1 MISPDS
7 LVSSAGADNLQ
18 VGRSRGGSLN
28 LIEVAASA
36 LAEVAAAAKSASIDI
51 GKVAKEVEAEI
62 EVTAQKIANIASKA
76 IDVVNKAVA
85 VIEGKNKHQITAA
98 FDAIKETIHQANL
111 ALSAIDGTTE
121 KIETSLTI
129 AQGKIAE
136 DSSVPSVAEN
146 LSAKRVAVLGMRNE
160 MEGIKLAIEEALNKT
175 TTLAKSLEAAT
186 AFGLVEVATA
196 ALIEVKVHLASRVAV
211 AIKDRVRAED
221 KAKVE
226 FAITKAESCSRDA
239 IAAEAQLIIAWEILA
254 EAKTTA
260 AIATKT
266 AEEAA
271 QQIKTAIKAA
281 E

>member
-1 MISPDS
+1 MISQCS

-18 VGRSRGGSLN
+18 SGGGAGGFLH
-28 LIEVAASA
+28 LTEVAASA
-36 LAEVAAAAKSASIDI
+36 LAEVAAVAESVSIDI

-62 EVTAQKIANIASKA
+62 RITAQKIASIASEA
-76 IDVVNKAVA
+76 IDVVDRVVVA
-85 VIEGKNKHQITAA
+85 VQGENKHRITAA
-98 FDAIKETIHQANL
+98 FDAIKGTIHQANL
-111 ALSAIDGTTE
+111 ALSAIDGTME

-129 AQGKIAE
+129 AQGKVAE
-136 DSSVPSVAEN
+136 DSSVPSAVEN
-146 LSAKRVAVLGMRNE
+146 LSAKQVAVIGMRNE

-175 TTLAKSLEAAT
+175 TTLAKRLEAAT

-211 AIKDRVRAED
+211 ASKGRIRGDNT
-221 KAKVE
+221 AKVE
-226 FAITKAESCSRDA
+226 SAISKAERCSKEA

-254 EAKTTA
+254 EAKTKA
-260 AIATKT
+260 AIVTKT